1 MINSTEGI
9 AANPLKL
16 SFLVVIGMHIMLAFF
31 NSINVLRLLAII
43 IVIYI
48 FSYALI
54 TIVFNLSPI
63 LLSFLQRLNTILPS
77 LVLLLLTSAT
87 IYDNTLRPI
96 FHTEITNILLIFT
109 LLIIGCIYIGFA
121 LLNTGFP
128 KCHRQINILIGFLS
142 IIFSLITIIVP
153 ILGYTFLIMVICASV
168 SIDKTKLL
176 EIF

>member
-9 AANPLKL
+9 ATNPLKL

-31 NSINVLRLLAII
+31 NSVNILQLLAII
-43 IVIYI
+43 IVIYV

-54 TIVFNLSPI
+54 TIIFNLSPI
-63 LLSFLQRLNTILPS
+63 LLSFLQRLNAILPS
-77 LVLLLLTSAT
+77 IVLLLLTSAT
-87 IYDNTLRPI
+87 IYDNTQLPI
-96 FHTEITNILLIFT
+96 FHTEVIYFLLIFT

-128 KCHRQINILIGFLS
+128 KWHRQINILIGFLS
-142 IIFSLITIIVP
+142 IIFSLTTIIVP